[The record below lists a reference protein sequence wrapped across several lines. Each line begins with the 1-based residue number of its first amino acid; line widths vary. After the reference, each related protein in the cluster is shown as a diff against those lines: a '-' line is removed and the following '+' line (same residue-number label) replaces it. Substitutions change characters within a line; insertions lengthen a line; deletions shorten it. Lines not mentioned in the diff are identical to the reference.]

1 MEGEIWIPKWYVV
14 KCEKKKRKKKSLEH
28 YVWNCYAHTTR
39 EEFERERERERTLC
53 YHYFQEQ
60 GKHLILDEII

>member
-14 KCEKKKRKKKSLEH
+14 KCRKKKEKKKA
-28 YVWNCYAHTTR
+28 WNTMFGIVTHIQQER
-39 EEFERERERERTLC
+39 NLRERERERTLC

>member
-1 MEGEIWIPKWYVV
+1 MFGIVTHIQQE
-14 KCEKKKRKKKSLEH
+14 RNL
-28 YVWNCYAHTTR
+28 R
-39 EEFERERERERTLC
+39 ERERERERTLC